1 MWPYFVIRTPIQKLF
16 ILDRFYLENIMQL
29 FAEVQFNICRI
40 TKSRKEFRV
49 PDFQTTGA
57 ASQVFLKI
65 ATPNIL
71 ENNNGEQL

>member
-1 MWPYFVIRTPIQKLF
+1 
-16 ILDRFYLENIMQL
+16 MQL